1 LRNVGNGFDETIAAR
16 RAFCV
21 LGVAPGSSTSSGSR
35 GLLKQR
41 NLTEADTKLTLPKP
55 THARA
60 VAALLA
66 AVSFTAAALAPSS
79 AGAQDDPPPGA
90 AADDPPPGAASEE
103 APLEPE
109 PPAEG
114 AEDEFTSSDYGGVDE
129 EVAEEDAAPE
139 QVDADPERRRSLF
152 EYSSLSGG
160 SGLMRVMSATSGR
173 RNTFRFSLLTGF
185 YSGSGFLC
193 PQCPDSNGGG
203 TNRSD
208 EVDRVSANFYLSAT
222 PLDFLEAYLGIYSQ
236 STSDS
241 LGEPELLQVVGDW
254 SLGAKAFL
262 PPKEDQI
269 LSAGGALELGFATG
283 SGQVGAASVDSVNI
297 ALRGLATLDLTRRAP
312 ESRLPLRAHVN
323 LGYLFDNSGNLVEDF
338 EAEQGTISRIQR
350 FSLDVNRVDS
360 FQIGLGA
367 EGMFEVVRPYLEWTI
382 DVPTNR
388 QGYVCTRPP
397 TNSGDQCLRDL
408 STIAAMPSRLTAGV
422 RTMPWLEGLSFNAAV
437 DVATG
442 GTSQFLVEIAPEVPW
457 SLWVGL
463 GYAVD
468 PTPRVVLAPV
478 AAPAAP
484 SAVAVEGIVVEK
496 GGQTGIANAEVRFEG
511 RELTGLI
518 TTADG
523 HFTSSALEPGSYTL
537 KVSASGYKE
546 ATCKA
551 NVARSEVP
559 PPADGGD
566 LIPRTTPASAE
577 GDVSGEELV
586 PATASTAPTS
596 EPVRCEL
603 EPIPKVANLDGA
615 AVDATT
621 GVPVPQAKVR
631 IVDVL
636 GRALELRVDDAGA
649 FRFENVPPGTATL
662 TIQAPGYLRSVT
674 EVKVE
679 ALRDQDRRFGL
690 HRAPEK
696 PSVRIANNQI
706 VLDRPIEF
714 ETGTA
719 VLTPPSVGVV
729 QELALLLSEQP
740 TLGQVEV
747 QSHTAS
753 AGPAEDALS
762 LERANTVRDALV
774 LQGAPSGMLVAKGYG
789 GTEPAR
795 PGTTEEARKA
805 NERVRLKV
813 LSTNPAPAAAPPAA
827 PGTPAI
833 PVPTLPG
840 GTTPLPSTQPPGP
853 LLPPGMPPPP

>member
-1 LRNVGNGFDETIAAR
+1 M
-16 RAFCV
+16 
-21 LGVAPGSSTSSGSR
+21 PSGSR
-35 GLLKQR
+35 GLLKHR
-41 NLTEADTKLTLPKP
+41 ILSEADTKQTLQKLA
-55 THARA
+55 HIRA
-60 VAALLA
+60 FAALL
-66 AVSFTAAALAPSS
+66 FAALALGSSS

-90 AADDPPPGAASEE
+90 AADDPPPGAAGDEV
-103 APLEPE
+103 APVE
-109 PPAEG
+109 PPVEA

-129 EVAEEDAAPE
+129 EEEEPADEAAPE

-262 PPKEDQI
+262 PPKEDQM

-283 SGQVGAASVDSVNI
+283 SGQVGAASVDSVNV
-297 ALRGLATLDLTRRAP
+297 ALRGLATLDLTRRAA

-367 EGMFEVVRPYLEWTI
+367 EGMFAVVRPYLEWTVE
-382 DVPTNR
+382 VPTNR

-397 TNSGDQCLRDL
+397 ANSGDQCLRDL
-408 STIAAMPSRLTAGV
+408 STIAAMPSRLTAGI
-422 RTMPWLEGLSFNAAV
+422 RLMPWLEGLTFNAAL

-457 SLWVGL
+457 SLWIGL

-468 PTPRVVLAPV
+468 PTPRVVLQPV

-484 SAVAVEGIVVEK
+484 TTVAVQGIVVEK
-496 GGQTGIANAEVRFEG
+496 GGQNGIANAQVRFEG

-523 HFTSSALEPGSYTL
+523 HFTSSAVEPGTYTL
-537 KVSASGYKE
+537 KVSADGYKE

-551 NVARSEVP
+551 EVLRAELPLSPAEGEQEGDEPVAAA
-559 PPADGGD
+559 PPA
-566 LIPRTTPASAE
+566 
-577 GDVSGEELV
+577 
-586 PATASTAPTS
+586 APTS
-596 EPVRCEL
+596 EPIRCEL
-603 EPIPKVANLDGA
+603 EQVPKVANLDGV

-621 GVPVPQAKVR
+621 GLPVAQAKVR

-662 TIQAPGYLRSVT
+662 TVQAPGYLRSVT

-679 ALRDQDRRFGL
+679 ALRDLERRFGL

-719 VLTPPSVGVV
+719 VLTPASVGVV
-729 QELALLLSEQP
+729 QELAQLLSEQP
-740 TLGQVEV
+740 ALGQVEV

-753 AGPAEDALS
+753 AGAAEDALS
-762 LERANTVRDALV
+762 LERANTVRDALI
-774 LQGAPSGMLVAKGYG
+774 LQGAPSGLLVAKGYG

-795 PGTTEEARKA
+795 PGTSDEARKA
-805 NERVRLKV
+805 NERVQLKV
-813 LSTNPAPAAAPPAA
+813 LSTNPAPAATPPAA

-840 GTTPLPSTQPPGP
+840 GTTPLPNTQTPGP
-853 LLPPGMPPPP
+853 LLPPGAPPPP

>member
-1 LRNVGNGFDETIAAR
+1 MR
-16 RAFCV
+16 
-21 LGVAPGSSTSSGSR
+21 
-35 GLLKQR
+35 
-41 NLTEADTKLTLPKP
+41 KP
-55 THARA
+55 AHARA
-60 VAALLA
+60 LTALL
-66 AVSFTAAALAPSS
+66 VSALALSSSS

-90 AADDPPPGAASEE
+90 ASDDPPPGAAGDE
-103 APLEPE
+103 AAPPE
-109 PPAEG
+109 PPVEG
-114 AEDEFTSSDYGGVDE
+114 SEDEFTSSDYGGVE
-129 EVAEEDAAPE
+129 TAEEDAADEAAPE
-139 QVDADPERRRSLF
+139 QIDADPERRRSLF

-203 TNRSD
+203 TNRRD

-262 PPKEDQI
+262 PAKEGQI

-297 ALRGLATLDLTRRAP
+297 ALRGLATLDLSRRAP
-312 ESRLPLRAHVN
+312 DDRLPLRAHVN
-323 LGYLFDNSGNLVEDF
+323 LGYLFDNSGSLVEDF
-338 EAEQGTISRIQR
+338 EAEQGAISRIQR

-397 TNSGDQCLRDL
+397 ANSGDQCLRDL
-408 STIAAMPSRLTAGV
+408 STVAAMPSRLTAGV
-422 RTMPWLEGLSFNAAV
+422 RAMPWLEGLTFNAAL

-442 GTSQFLVEIAPEVPW
+442 GTSQFLVELAPEVPW
-457 SLWVGL
+457 SVWVGL

-468 PTPRVVLAPV
+468 PTPRVVLQPVEAPT
-478 AAPAAP
+478 AATT
-484 SAVAVEGIVVEK
+484 VTVEGIVVEK
-496 GGQTGIANAEVRFEG
+496 GGQTGIANAQVRFEG

-523 HFTSSALEPGSYTL
+523 HFTSSAVEPGTYTL
-537 KVSASGYKE
+537 KVSAEGYKE
-546 ATCKA
+546 STCTAEVAQAELATSPGEA
-551 NVARSEVP
+551 EA
-559 PPADGGD
+559 AGD
-566 LIPRTTPASAE
+566 
-577 GDVSGEELV
+577 EL
-586 PATASTAPTS
+586 APTS
-596 EPVRCEL
+596 APAAPSSTPARCEL
-603 EPIPKVANLDGA
+603 EPIPKIANLDGA

-621 GVPVPQAKVR
+621 GVPVQQAKVR

-649 FRFENVPPGTATL
+649 FRFENVPPGTATI
-662 TIQAPGYLRSVT
+662 TVQAPGYLRSVT
-674 EVKVE
+674 EIKVE
-679 ALRDQDRRFGL
+679 ALKDQDRRFGL
-690 HRAPEK
+690 HRVPEK

-719 VLTPPSVGVV
+719 LLTPQSVGVV
-729 QELALLLSEQP
+729 QELAQLLSEQP

-762 LERANTVRDALV
+762 LERANTVRDALI
-774 LQGAPSGMLVAKGYG
+774 LQGAPSGLLVAKGYG
-789 GTEPAR
+789 GSEPAR
-795 PGTTEEARKA
+795 PGTSEEARKA
-805 NERVRLKV
+805 NERIRLKV
-813 LSTNPAPAAAPPAA
+813 LSTNPAPAATPGAAPAA
-827 PGTPAI
+827 PAI

-840 GTTPLPSTQPPGP
+840 GTTPLPNTQTPGP
-853 LLPPGMPPPP
+853 LLPPGAPPPP